1 MTPSS
6 SPAPA
11 FGQADLSNCEREQ
24 IQLAGSIQPHGALL
38 VVQEPDLI
46 VVQASRNAASFLNI
60 GQDIL
65 GKTLREFGGDLADRI
80 QPHLED
86 DLDTIPMAVRGNLGD
101 HGTAF
106 DTLIHRLTEGGLV
119 IELEPA
125 GPPITPS
132 ENIRDALKSLL
143 PCTSLRSLADT
154 TTVVFKDLIGFDR
167 VMVYRFDDEGHG
179 EVYAEEKNHDLEPF
193 LGNRYPASDI
203 PQIARELYI
212 RNRVRTLVDVEYD
225 PTPLDPLLSPITG
238 MDLDMSLCTLRS
250 MSPIHIQ
257 YLKNMGVSATLV
269 ASLVVGGKL
278 WGMISCHHYEPRF
291 VHYETRV
298 MCELL
303 AEIIATR
310 IAALESFIQSQAELS
325 VRRLEQN
332 MIETIAR
339 DGDWTAALFEK
350 SPRTLLQ
357 PLNASGAVLTF
368 EGNVHS
374 TGEVPGTRHLR
385 DIVDWLN
392 AKDIETIFS
401 TASLTTDSPDLAAA
415 ADVASGIV
423 AIPVSTTPGEFLIW
437 FRPERIRTVTW
448 GGDPNKPMIIGDDP
462 MDLSPRRSFAQW
474 HQLVEGT
481 SDPWTAADLKA
492 ARLIGATVRDVVLQF
507 RSMRLLITQDQMNI
521 VSGQISGSEHP
532 VVIADTSGRILLM
545 NRAFEDLVPTP
556 IRDLNTLDD
565 LAGYFRQPDA
575 IRQSLSDLIDRNRS
589 WRGEVRMKDIDSDGT
604 SLLVRADPVF
614 SAPGRALG
622 YVILFTDRAERH
634 AVETARQSFQESVL
648 EQRRAMTMRLDSKA
662 DLVYRDLLS
671 SVIENAQLAAL
682 EIADGIDLDEVPTML
697 GNVRTSVGRTAE
709 LLEHLIWHSTRES
722 GDDD

>member
-38 VVQEPDLI
+38 VVQEPDLV
-46 VVQASRNAASFLNI
+46 VVQASRNAASFLKI
-60 GQDIL
+60 EQDIL
-65 GKTLREFGGDLADRI
+65 GNTLRDLGGDLADRI

-101 HGTAF
+101 HGTSF

-119 IELEPA
+119 IELEPV

-132 ENIRDALKSLL
+132 ENIQDALKSLL
-143 PCTSLRSLADT
+143 PCTSIRSLADA

-167 VMVYRFDDEGHG
+167 IMVYRFDDEGHG
-179 EVYAEEKNHDLEPF
+179 EVYAEEKNRDLEPF

-212 RNRVRTLVDVEYD
+212 RNRIRTLVDVEYE
-225 PTPLDPLLSPITG
+225 PTPLDPLLSPTTG

-303 AEIIATR
+303 SEIIATR

-339 DGDWTAALFEK
+339 DGDWKAALFEK

-357 PLNASGAVLTF
+357 PLNAGGAALTF
-368 EGNVHS
+368 EGDVH
-374 TGEVPGTRHLR
+374 TAGEVPGTRHLR

-392 AKDIETIFS
+392 AKDMETIFS
-401 TASLTTDSPDLAAA
+401 TASLTTDAPDLAAA

-521 VSGQISGSEHP
+521 VSRQISGSEHP

-545 NRAFEDLVPTP
+545 NHAFEDLVPLP
-556 IRDLNTLDD
+556 VRDVNTLDD
-565 LAGYFRQPDA
+565 LAGFFRQPDA
-575 IRQSLSDLIDRNRS
+575 IRQSLTDLIDRNRS

-648 EQRRAMTMRLDSKA
+648 EQRRAMTMRLDSNA

-697 GNVRTSVGRTAE
+697 GNVRNSVGRTAE
-709 LLEHLIWHSTRES
+709 LLEHLIWHSTREA